1 MKKCGPMKNIFRD
14 NSDQDL
20 IKAIGNRNHQAFER
34 IVNRYKK
41 PIYNFVYRYLQDHF
55 SAEEVVQELFLRV
68 YRAAPK
74 YKAVNNTKA
83 STWIFKIAFNLSM
96 NELKRRKRHLRLM
109 GDRVVERE
117 MFAETKTPGAVEDK
131 EITESIMSGVRLLPE
146 KQRAALLLRVQQ
158 GFSYLEISEILNTT
172 VSSVESL
179 IYRARQRLKQY
190 VNMEHK
196 E

>member
-1 MKKCGPMKNIFRD
+1 MKNIFGD

-20 IKAIGNRNHQAFER
+20 IKAVGNRNHQAFER
-34 IVNRYKK
+34 IVNQYKK
-41 PIYNFVYRYLQDHF
+41 PIYNFVYRYLMDHS
-55 SAEEVVQELFLRV
+55 SAEEVVQEVFLRI
-68 YRAAPK
+68 YQAAPK
-74 YKAVNNTKA
+74 YKAVKNTKA

-96 NELKRRKRHLRLM
+96 NELKRRKHYSRLI

-117 MFAETKTPGAVEDK
+117 MFTETKIP
-131 EITESIMSGVRLLPE
+131 ESAERREVMENIMSGMRLLPE
-146 KQRAALLLRVQQ
+146 SQRAALLLRVQQ
-158 GFSYLEISEILNTT
+158 EFSYQEISEILNAT

-190 VNMEHK
+190 VSMEHK

>member
-1 MKKCGPMKNIFRD
+1 MKNVFGD

-20 IKAIGNRNHQAFER
+20 IKAVGNRNHQAFER

-55 SAEEVVQELFLRV
+55 SAEEVVQEIFLRI
-68 YRAAPK
+68 YQAAPK
-74 YKAVNNTKA
+74 YKVVNNAKV

-96 NELKRRKRHLRLM
+96 NELKRRKRHLRLI

-117 MFAETKTPGAVEDK
+117 MFAETKIPGAVEDK

-146 KQRAALLLRVQQ
+146 NQRSALLLRVQQ
-158 GFSYLEISEILNTT
+158 GFSYQEISDILNTT

-190 VNMEHK
+190 INMEHK